1 MMSDDTIRKI
11 YSLVIPSLFVLIG
24 VFQVIFPEQAWW
36 IEHGMPK
43 DTEPPDAGILV
54 TRIGGIIL
62 AIIGVIIF
70 FISFN

>member
-1 MMSDDTIRKI
+1 MMSDGVIIKI
-11 YSLVIPSLFVLIG
+11 LLAVFTAMFVL
-24 VFQVIFPEQAWW
+24 QAIFPEQAWW

-43 DTEPPDAGILV
+43 DTEPSDAGILV

-70 FISFN
+70 FNLFN